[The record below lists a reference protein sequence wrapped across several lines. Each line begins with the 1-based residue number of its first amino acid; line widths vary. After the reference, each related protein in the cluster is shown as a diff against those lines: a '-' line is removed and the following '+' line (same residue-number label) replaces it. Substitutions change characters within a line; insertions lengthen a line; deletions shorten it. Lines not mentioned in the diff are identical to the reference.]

1 MARWREEA
9 FLGVARLRGC
19 RVAKITGFARI
30 FLLELESTHD
40 TSLDSLNCS
49 S

>member
-30 FLLELESTHD
+30 FLLETTHD
-40 TSLDSLNCS
+40 TSLDSLSCS